1 MQTLNNSYAFF
12 HPLRDYPTLT
22 QKDHEVLC
30 SYHLSKMKD
39 AELIKESL
47 GVCVAVNRLPWDSQH
62 FGLPMARIDVL
73 AEEGT
78 SSSVITQLV
87 SEATAE
93 FKHSTGCQH
102 FSIEVDVNDYPVM
115 NACFAAGFEALD
127 FKRTYFTNRLNTK
140 YRYDVMATAIRPY
153 QHSDREAVLALF
165 QESVFQTRFTR
176 DAHLNQAQ
184 AQQLYV
190 LWAAKLLEAYPNR
203 SNVLVFERN
212 NKIEAC
218 GAIGEK
224 DLTPQGV
231 GRLYASGSIYAAS
244 SRGVGAYGAVLW
256 RLTEEALAKYGL
268 VDTTVS
274 LNSSAATRVLEGVRP
289 NRSVTHACLRL
300 YVQ

>member
-22 QKDHEVLC
+22 QKDHHALC
-30 SYHLSKMKD
+30 LHHLKKMRS
-39 AELIKESL
+39 AELIRESQ
-47 GVCVAVNRLPWDSQH
+47 GVCVAINRLPWDSQH

-73 AEEGT
+73 AKEGIN
-78 SSSVITQLV
+78 SSLIAQLV
-87 SEATAE
+87 SEVVIE
-93 FKHSTGCQH
+93 FKHTTGCQH
-102 FSIEVDVNDYPVM
+102 FSIEVDIDNYSVM
-115 NACFAAGFEALD
+115 NACFAAGFQALD
-127 FKRTYFTNRLNTK
+127 FRRTHIVSALNERWK
-140 YRYDVMATAIRPY
+140 YNSFYNSIRKY
-153 QHSDREAVLALF
+153 KASDKNGVLDLF
-165 QESVFQTRFTR
+165 GKTSFDTRFTR
-176 DAHLNQAQ
+176 DEFLDQEK

-190 LWAAKLLEAYPNR
+190 LWAAKLLEAYPNT

-224 DLTPQGV
+224 DLTPLGV
-231 GRLYASGSIYAAS
+231 GRVYASGSIYAAS
-244 SRGVGAYGAVLW
+244 PRGVGAYGAILW